1 MAGITINPGQV
12 TNALGSFFA
21 TSEGYVQ
28 GCAQYD
34 PANRFELNQGIVGL
48 GVTTPMWGGEGITE
62 SIGTPANEALA
73 LGSVLTLATAAANLT
88 GFTVFDQAAAMI
100 QSAQSPVP
108 LAMAGMAIN
117 YFRFGSQMR
126 IAVACSNAVATAFEG
141 GAVNQALY
149 WDYTNQL
156 LLNAPGGTAIPAK
169 VVDVNVGNSK
179 VVSYSS
185 GTGFATWVNNGST
198 AVILI

>member
-21 TSEGYVQ
+21 SSEGYVA
-28 GCAQYD
+28 GTALAD
-34 PANRFELNQGIVGL
+34 PANRFELNQGMVGL
-48 GVTTPMWGGEGITE
+48 AVTTPIWGGVGITE
-62 SIGTPANEALA
+62 SVGNPANESLSM
-73 LGSVLTLATAAANLT
+73 GSVIIAATSQANLT
-88 GFTVFDQAAAMI
+88 GFAVFDQATAMI

-108 LAMAGMAIN
+108 LAAAGMSVN
-117 YFRFGSQMR
+117 YYRIGSGIR
-126 IAVACSNAVATAFEG
+126 IAVPCSAAVAAAFEG
-141 GAVNQALY
+141 GSINVALY
-149 WDYTNQL
+149 WDYTNQVL
-156 LLNAPGGTAIPAK
+156 LAAPGGTAINVK

-179 VVSYSS
+179 VVSYNS